1 MKRKKEK
8 GEKLAEREG
17 YVVRK
22 RRYCVTRDNDV

>member
-22 RRYCVTRDNDV
+22 RRDCATRDNDV